1 MTSAMKHGGSPTRA
15 AQVNQERST
24 SPLFAPEPSYFYP
37 YARPESAHLRSSKES
52 ESKASLSLSSNDRPL
67 SFHGAVRDLKELRA
81 LYVPFI
87 SSEEDLTPSSSNTAN
102 YIQSSSIVSVPSS
115 QCRLPQGSA
124 VSVTSRPGSSRQSFH
139 MGKFTPPA
147 RINAR
152 SGRLSKSSLPIV
164 TPASPASKTSE
175 TERESVPDI
184 LPDASTRILEQFV
197 KLINS
202 IDMQSFSGEEKD
214 LVMNVDPLG
223 PLHVRSQSSLGTKS
237 KASKRDS
244 LVPSARQINFSS
256 TVYNYGNSQLPSNL
270 PHLRITLPIW
280 PILCLAAQFSQ
291 RAYSM
296 PSDSERET
304 FVEADVK
311 GGTNAMVIKSVALD
325 HIDLVVLSIRG
336 TMYTSFKDWASNM
349 TIEPQSPAGFLDN
362 SDNLCHAGFL
372 GVARQLIKPVA
383 SRLRQILRDNPSRSA
398 GSLVITGHSTGGA
411 IASLLYAHMLSQN
424 VKSDLINLR
433 RSFNRIHCV
442 SFGAPPVSAQ
452 PLNKPTEK
460 DFQNWLF
467 FSIIN
472 EGDPVTLAERPY
484 VRSLIDL
491 YNTPPPPVQP
501 AGFLSRKFAFL
512 ISRDRKK
519 FDKRKATS
527 AVWSRP
533 APKLTLPG
541 GLIILRG
548 NEGKEGKQCARAY
561 LTRNEELAR
570 VVFGDVSMHSMALY
584 QKRVESLATEAAWAK
599 LHEAS

>member
-1 MTSAMKHGGSPTRA
+1 MSAA
-15 AQVNQERST
+15 
-24 SPLFAPEPSYFYP
+24 
-37 YARPESAHLRSSKES
+37 
-52 ESKASLSLSSNDRPL
+52 
-67 SFHGAVRDLKELRA
+67 
-81 LYVPFI
+81 
-87 SSEEDLTPSSSNTAN
+87 
-102 YIQSSSIVSVPSS
+102 
-115 QCRLPQGSA
+115 
-124 VSVTSRPGSSRQSFH
+124 
-139 MGKFTPPA
+139 
-147 RINAR
+147 
-152 SGRLSKSSLPIV
+152 
-164 TPASPASKTSE
+164 
-175 TERESVPDI
+175 
-184 LPDASTRILEQFV
+184 
-197 KLINS
+197 
-202 IDMQSFSGEEKD
+202 
-214 LVMNVDPLG
+214 
-223 PLHVRSQSSLGTKS
+223 
-237 KASKRDS
+237 KR
-244 LVPSARQINFSS
+244 
-256 TVYNYGNSQLPSNL
+256 
-270 PHLRITLPIW
+270 
-280 PILCLAAQFSQ
+280 

-442 SFGAPPVSAQ
+442 TFGAPPVSAQ
-452 PLNKPTEK
+452 PLNKPSEK

-484 VRSLIDL
+484 VRCLIDL

-512 ISRDRKK
+512 ISRERKK

-527 AVWSRP
+527 ASLVLATRDIQMTSVMKHGGSPTRAAQVNQERSTSPLFAPEPSYFYPYARPESAHLRSSKESESKASLSLSSNDRPLSFHGAVRDLKELRALYVPFISSEEDLTPSSSNTANYIQSSSIVSVPSSQCRLPQASAVSVTSRP
-533 APKLTLPG
+533 GSSRQSFHMGKFTPPARINARSGRFLTSF
-541 GLIILRG
+541 
-548 NEGKEGKQCARAY
+548 EDK
-561 LTRNEELAR
+561 RN
-570 VVFGDVSMHSMALY
+570 
-584 QKRVESLATEAAWAK
+584 
-599 LHEAS
+599 